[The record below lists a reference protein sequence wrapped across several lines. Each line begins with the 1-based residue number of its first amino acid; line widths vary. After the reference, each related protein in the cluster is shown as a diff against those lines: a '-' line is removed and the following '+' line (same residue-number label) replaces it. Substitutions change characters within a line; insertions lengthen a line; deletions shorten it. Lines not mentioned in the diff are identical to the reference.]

1 MSCPAHQ
8 VATHLFRHARAG
20 FKPSQHI
27 RIASSLGGPLLWLIR
42 PHPATDPRVNFNRIP
57 YRLFLA
63 SGCASVKAWDLTR
76 SGFLK
81 TRTPQR
87 SSPHIS
93 TCFTAAGFRGLVG
106 RGCIQTMGEGED
118 ELGRRSENWRNCF
131 CHLLPPKHPKVPNT
145 SQARKDHAVALLHQ
159 RCHQQGK
166 DRSPFI

>member
-1 MSCPAHQ
+1 MPSTSSCHSSISTRTGRIQTITAHPNS
-8 VATHLFRHARAG
+8 
-20 FKPSQHI
+20 K
-27 RIASSLGGPLLWLIR
+27 LIR
-42 PHPATDPRVNFNRIP
+42 RAPALADPAPSSHGPTCELQSHPLPAFSRIG
-57 YRLFLA
+57 LCF
-63 SGCASVKAWDLTR
+63 SKAWDLTR